1 MAGKI
6 YTRGGD
12 RGETSLLG
20 GTRVSKDALRV
31 EVYGTIDE
39 GTSMLGMARSL
50 SRYDD
55 VVRDIIVLQGQLI
68 PLMSEVASGPA
79 AVESGRFPTA
89 GSALVEKMETIID
102 RYDGEWIKTGQFV
115 RPGGSPASAAL
126 DCARTIFRRAER
138 RLITLQRT
146 EEVNPVILQYLNRL
160 SDLLYVMAR
169 IEEQRAI
176 VDVIKAHLPAQDGN
190 GQHGAAPRRPL
201 TTHGESDM
209 ALQLCDCDRLIAA
222 GIRRAQEIGVP
233 MVLSVVDASGDVIQ
247 TRRMDNALKVSIE
260 LAPHKAY
267 TAAAVRMPTHELAAL
282 SQPGAPHFGIDV
294 NVSNLTL
301 VGGGYPLKRNGE
313 LLGAV
318 GVSGGSVEQDQDVA
332 LAMVAAL

>member
-20 GTRVSKDALRV
+20 GTRVAKDALRV

-39 GTSMLGMARSL
+39 GTSMLGMARSI

-55 VVRDIIVLQGQLI
+55 VVRDILTLQGQLI

-79 AVESGRFPTA
+79 ADRANFPTA
-89 GSALVEKMETIID
+89 ASALVEQMETIID

-138 RLITLQRT
+138 RLITLQRS
-146 EEVNPVILQYLNRL
+146 EEVSPVILQYLNRL

-176 VDVIKAHLPAQDGN
+176 VDVIKAHLPAQEGN
-190 GQHGAAPRRPL
+190 GQHGAAPRHALSP
-201 TTHGESDM
+201 HGENDM
-209 ALQLCDCDRLIAA
+209 ALQLVDCDRLIEA
-222 GIRRAQEIGVP
+222 GIRRAREIGVP
-233 MVLSVVDASGDVIQ
+233 MVLTVVDASGDVIQ

-260 LAPHKAY
+260 LAPNKAF

-282 SQPGAPHFGIDV
+282 SQPGASLFGIDV
-294 NVSNLTL
+294 NVPNLTL
-301 VGGGYPLKRNGE
+301 VGGGYPLKKNGE